1 MEIFINN
8 QQHTVSE
15 NTSLQTLVNAQL
27 GDKQKGVAIAIN
39 DTVIPK
45 SNWENH
51 VVKSNDIILI
61 IKATQG
67 G

>member
-27 GDKQKGVAIAIN
+27 GDKQKGVAVAIN
-39 DTVIPK
+39 DAVIPK

-51 VVKSNDIILI
+51 FLQSNDVILI

>member
-1 MEIFINN
+1 MEILINN

-27 GDKQKGVAIAIN
+27 GDKQKGVAVAIN

-45 SNWENH
+45 SNWESH
-51 VVKSNDIILI
+51 VVQSNDIILI